1 MAGMIPVD
9 ILAMEMREV
18 YVARKEMSIG
28 ESVEVVRQ
36 EKRRTSLQVW
46 QTRWDATTKGRWT
59 YRLIPRVADWIGRR
73 GGHINFHITQF
84 ITGHGG
90 YRKYLFKYRHEDS
103 PECPN
108 CPDSEEDPEH
118 VLYHC
123 PRYSWMFQHP
133 RPPED
138 LINYMLETEENWR
151 NTCQLIT
158 GIQSDLR
165 RCEKERRVRES

>member
-1 MAGMIPVD
+1 MLYASPIWAPAVAQNKSLQRKIAAPYRLSALRVISGFRTVSNEAALVLAGMIPVD

-28 ESVEVVRQ
+28 E
-36 EKRRTSLQVW
+36 
-46 QTRWDATTKGRWT
+46 
-59 YRLIPRVADWIGRR
+59 
-73 GGHINFHITQF
+73 
-84 ITGHGG
+84 
-90 YRKYLFKYRHEDS
+90 KYLFKYRHEDS

-165 RCEKERRVRES
+165 RCEKERRVRE